1 VRVPL
6 VQEFYDWA
14 AAQSDRVKAE
24 AKTRAAAAAAAAQPA
39 GPGLLS
45 LLRKPEPRAR

>member
-24 AKTRAAAAAAAAQPA
+24 AKTRAAAAAQPA

-45 LLRKPEPRAR
+45 QLRKPEPRER